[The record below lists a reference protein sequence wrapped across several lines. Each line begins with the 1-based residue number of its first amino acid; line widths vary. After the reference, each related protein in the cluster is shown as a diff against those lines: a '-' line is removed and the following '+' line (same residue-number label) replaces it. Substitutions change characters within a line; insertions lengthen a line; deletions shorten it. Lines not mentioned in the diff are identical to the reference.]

1 MRAIE
6 WLRFLARVRCERPG
20 ELSAFAA
27 CATGQPPVMASA
39 PPSAPIPFS
48 KRRRDGS
55 FTSCGFCCAID
66 LVQTQDPAQLS
77 QIFRQGGDRPFQRI
91 TVSGGQLIVGFE
103 TVFGAVFAE
112 DAVHFLEVGVH
123 FRQQCA
129 VLFLQLRAQQVD
141 NFLRA
146 VNVGLEVPQVGMAV
160 AIFFTA
166 DLAGCDF
173 FN

>member
-1 MRAIE
+1 MPAIE
-6 WLRFLARVRCERPG
+6 WLFSWRASGVSVPG

-55 FTSCGFCCAID
+55 FTSWGFCCAID
-66 LVQTQDPAQLS
+66 LVQPQDPAQLS

-91 TVSGGQLIVGFE
+91 TVGGGQLIVGFE

-112 DAVHFLEVGVH
+112 DAVHFLKVGVH
-123 FRQQCA
+123 FRQQRA

-146 VNVGLEVPQVGMAV
+146 VNVGLEVPQIGMAV

-166 DLAGCDF
+166 DLAGRDF